1 MERDYRFYAA
11 QAAATGLLISAVKF
25 PLNAGSFTS
34 VVSQLELAS
43 VVMLMNHVPG
53 AGLLGSF
60 AAILGVKATVDE
72 ADASSVSRTNKLVM
86 LGGAGLLCLGLFVD
100 KRGIKIFG

>member
-1 MERDYRFYAA
+1 MERNYRFYAA

-25 PLNAGSFTS
+25 PLNTGSFTS

-53 AGLLGSF
+53 AGLVGSI
-60 AAILGVKATVDE
+60 AAALGVKATVDE
-72 ADASSVSRTNKLVM
+72 VDTSVSRTNKLVM
-86 LGGAGLLCLGLFVD
+86 LGGAGVLCLGLFMD